1 MAVAKNISD
10 LNAAATLSSEDYLPI
25 AQAGQPEATKTT
37 IGDLA
42 AAVGE
47 LNETGALSELTLST
61 SIGKNAIAQAL
72 TGKGVQ
78 TSPNET
84 LIHMANKIN
93 MLPVSITDVRFR
105 QGLILSVNQ
114 RGAAQS
120 GYTVR
125 RLANGGYLVY
135 NAAEIGVVPP
145 GNYHDL
151 PELIANWHK
160 VDTTSSLE
168 YYIAN
173 ASTDCNT
180 LIYASQVYNTAIST
194 YSLYNVDWTGS
205 EPVVTLLG
213 NYSMPA
219 TPTITGGQ
227 ISYLGITSDR
237 KTVIF
242 SRASGTSS
250 PTGSII
256 TMFRTDNTS
265 VYATYTTNVV
275 NALVDNNGEVYIDD
289 TNSILYYIKDQSSNS
304 PIYIPS
310 KLHFE
315 SSESSIV
322 IHTPE
327 DIEGPEP
334 TIEGGTTHPS
344 TSVNNHYRV
353 IMHPHLK
360 LFTWYAGSQYGC
372 GRCVNND
379 AIEII
384 VTDFEGVKKDS
395 IVYSCVGYAGN
406 LSTFSNNNPLMYWPV
421 TSSNVVAPKQY
432 TNATG
437 MCSFNPTDNQDEY
450 KLIVPELAK
459 DNIIYNVT
467 QGKFTSK
474 EVSYPGVQVA
484 NVSGSSSVVTDYI
497 FGYNRNC
504 NLLLE
509 KADGNHL
516 TMVTTTMR
524 NSYAAEFALGD
535 KVLTRIL
542 ISDGV
547 ASREISDQFISSYS
561 DRRGLYYQIKHS
573 YVELPE
579 EE

>member
-1 MAVAKNISD
+1 MAITKQID
-10 LNAAATLSSEDYLPI
+10 ELNNASSLNSGDFLPVS
-25 AQAGQPEATKTT
+25 QSGQTEATKTT
-37 IGDLA
+37 VGDLA
-42 AAVGE
+42 SAIGE

-93 MLPVSITDVRFR
+93 MLPVSITDIRFR

-114 RGAAQS
+114 RGRAQT

-135 NAAEIGVVPP
+135 TAAEIGVVPP

-180 LIYASQVYNTAIST
+180 LIYASQVYGTNIST

-242 SRASGTSS
+242 SRPSGTSS

-289 TNSILYYIKDQSSNS
+289 TNSILYYIKDQTSNS

-315 SSESSIV
+315 SSESGIV
-322 IHTPE
+322 IHAPE

-334 TIEGGTTHPS
+334 TIEGTTHPS
-344 TSVNNHYRV
+344 NSANNHFKV

-360 LFTWYAGSQYGC
+360 LFTWYAGSQYAC

-421 TSSNVVAPKQY
+421 TSASVVAPKQY

-437 MCSFNPTDNQDEY
+437 YCSFNQTNNPDEY
-450 KLIVPELAK
+450 KFIVPELAK
-459 DNIIYNVT
+459 DNIIYNVA

-474 EVSYPGVQVA
+474 EVSYPGIQVDLT
-484 NVSGSSSVVTDYI
+484 SGSSSSAGSEHM
-497 FGYNRNC
+497 FGSGRNC

-509 KADGNHL
+509 KADGEHL
-516 TMVTTTMR
+516 TVVETTMR
-524 NSYAAEFALGD
+524 NSYAGEFALGE

-561 DRRGLYYQIKHS
+561 DRRGLYYQIRHS

>member
-1 MAVAKNISD
+1 MAITKQINE
-10 LNAAATLSSEDYLPI
+10 LNDASPLGSGDFLPVS
-25 AQAGQPEATKTT
+25 QSGQTEATKTT
-37 IGDLA
+37 VGDLA
-42 AAVGE
+42 SAVGE

-135 NAAEIGVVPP
+135 TAAEIGVVPP

-151 PELIANWHK
+151 PDLIAHWHK
-160 VDTTSSLE
+160 IDTTSSLE
-168 YYIAN
+168 YYIAG

-180 LIYASQVYNTAIST
+180 LIYASQVFNTNIST

-219 TPTITGGQ
+219 TPTIKGEQ
-227 ISYLGITSDR
+227 IAYLGITSDR

-242 SRASGTSS
+242 SRGNGNLAPYSS
-250 PTGSII
+250 VVS
-256 TMFRTDNTS
+256 MFRTDDTS
-265 VYATYTTNVV
+265 VYATYTTNAE
-275 NALVDNNGEVYIDD
+275 NALIDHDGQVYIDD
-289 TNSILYYIKDQSSNS
+289 DNSIIYYLRNI
-304 PIYIPS
+304 PETVPS
-310 KLHFE
+310 KIHFE
-315 SSESSIV
+315 SSTSAIV
-322 IHTPE
+322 IHVPE
-327 DIEGPEP
+327 NIEGPEP
-334 TIEGGTTHPS
+334 TIEGTTHAS
-344 TSVNNHYRV
+344 SSVTRHFRV
-353 IMHPHLK
+353 LMHPHLK
-360 LFTWYAGSQYGC
+360 LLTWYAGAQYGC
-372 GRCVNND
+372 GRCVNNN

-384 VTDFEGVKKDS
+384 VTDFEGAEKDS
-395 IVYSCVGYAGN
+395 LVYSCVGYAGN
-406 LSTFSNNNPLMYWPV
+406 LGTYSNNSPLMYN
-421 TSSNVVAPKQY
+421 TIASSNVVAPKQY

-437 MCSFNPTDNQDEY
+437 MCSFNPTDNPDEY

-459 DNIIYNVT
+459 DNIIYNVA

-484 NVSGSSSVVTDYI
+484 YVSGSSSVVTDYI
-497 FGYNRNC
+497 FGSGRIC
-504 NLLLE
+504 NILLE

-524 NSYAAEFALGD
+524 NSYAAEFALGE

-547 ASREISDQFISSYS
+547 ESREISDQFISSYG
-561 DRRGLYYQIKHS
+561 DRRGLYYQVKHS

>member
-1 MAVAKNISD
+1 MAITKQID
-10 LNAAATLSSEDYLPI
+10 ELNNASSLNSGDFLPVS
-25 AQAGQPEATKTT
+25 QSGQTEATKTT
-37 IGDLA
+37 VGDLA
-42 AAVGE
+42 SAIGE

-93 MLPVSITDVRFR
+93 MLPVSITDIRFR

-114 RGAAQS
+114 RGATLS

-135 NAAEIGVVPP
+135 TAAEIGVVPP

-151 PELIANWHK
+151 PDLIAHWHK
-160 VDTTSSLE
+160 IDTTSSLE
-168 YYIAN
+168 YYIAG

-180 LIYASQVYNTAIST
+180 LIYASQVYNTNIAT
-194 YSLYNVDWTGS
+194 YSLYDVDWTGS

-227 ISYLGITSDR
+227 IAYLGITSDR

-242 SRASGTSS
+242 SRGNGNSAPYSS
-250 PTGSII
+250 VVS
-256 TMFRTDNTS
+256 MFRTDDTS
-265 VYATYTTNVV
+265 VYASYTTNPT
-275 NALVDNNGEVYIDD
+275 NALIDHDGQVYIDD
-289 TNSILYYIKDQSSNS
+289 DNSVIYYVRNESGNS

-310 KLHFE
+310 KIHFE
-315 SSESSIV
+315 SSASAIV

-334 TIEGGTTHPS
+334 TIAGS
-344 TSVNNHYRV
+344 TYTSTVNQHFKV

-360 LFTWYAGSQYGC
+360 LFTWYAGAQYSC

-384 VTDFEGVKKDS
+384 VTDFEGVEKDS

-406 LSTFSNNNPLMYWPV
+406 LGTFSNNNPLMYYQI

-437 MCSFNPTDNQDEY
+437 MCSFNPTDDPDEY
-450 KLIVPELAK
+450 KFIVPELAK
-459 DNIIYNVT
+459 DNIIYNVA

-474 EVSYPGVQVA
+474 EVSYPGIQVA
-484 NVSGSSSVVTDYI
+484 YVSGSSSTVTDYI
-497 FGYNRNC
+497 FSNGRTC

-509 KADGNHL
+509 KSDGEHL

-524 NSYAAEFALGD
+524 NSYAGEFALGE

-547 ASREISDQFISSYS
+547 ASREISDQFISSYG
-561 DRRGLYYQIKHS
+561 DRRGLYYQIRHS

>member
-1 MAVAKNISD
+1 M
-10 LNAAATLSSEDYLPI
+10 
-25 AQAGQPEATKTT
+25 
-37 IGDLA
+37 
-42 AAVGE
+42 
-47 LNETGALSELTLST
+47 LST

-93 MLPVSITDVRFR
+93 MLPVSITDIRFR

-114 RGAAQS
+114 RGAARS

-151 PELIANWHK
+151 PDLIAHWHK
-160 VDTTSSLE
+160 IDTTSSLE
-168 YYIAN
+168 YYIAG

-180 LIYASQVYNTAIST
+180 LIYASQVANTNIST

-227 ISYLGITSDR
+227 IAYLGITSDR

-242 SRASGTSS
+242 SRGNGNGAPYSS
-250 PTGSII
+250 VVS
-256 TMFRTDNTS
+256 MFRTDDTS
-265 VYATYTTNVV
+265 VYATYTTNVE
-275 NALVDNNGEVYIDD
+275 NALIDHDGQVYIDD
-289 TNSILYYIKDQSSNS
+289 ANSVIYYLRNI
-304 PIYIPS
+304 PETVPS
-310 KLHFE
+310 KIHFE
-315 SSESSIV
+315 SSASAIV
-322 IHTPE
+322 IHVPE
-327 DIEGPEP
+327 NIEGPEP
-334 TIEGGTTHPS
+334 TIEGTTHAS
-344 TSVNNHYRV
+344 SSVTRHFRV
-353 IMHPHLK
+353 LMHPHLK
-360 LFTWYAGSQYGC
+360 LLTWYAGAQYGC
-372 GRCVNND
+372 GRCVNNN

-384 VTDFEGVKKDS
+384 VTDFEGAEKDS
-395 IVYSCVGYAGN
+395 LVYSCVGYAGN
-406 LSTFSNNNPLMYWPV
+406 LGTYSNNSPLMYD
-421 TSSNVVAPKQY
+421 TIASSNVVAPKQY

-437 MCSFNPTDNQDEY
+437 MCSFNPTDSPDEY

-484 NVSGSSSVVTDYI
+484 YVSGSSSAVTDYI
-497 FGYNRNC
+497 FGSGRIC

-524 NSYAAEFALGD
+524 NSYAGEFALGE

-547 ASREISDQFISSYS
+547 ESREISDQFISSYG
-561 DRRGLYYQIKHS
+561 DRRGLYYQVKHS

>member
-1 MAVAKNISD
+1 MAITKQID
-10 LNAAATLSSEDYLPI
+10 ELNNASSLNSGDFLPI
-25 AQAGQPEATKTT
+25 SQSGQTEATKTT
-37 IGDLA
+37 VGDLA
-42 AAVGE
+42 SAIGE

-114 RGAAQS
+114 RGCAQT

-125 RLANGGYLVY
+125 RLANGGYIVY
-135 NAAEIGVVPP
+135 NASEIGVVPP
-145 GNYHDL
+145 GDYHDL
-151 PELIANWHK
+151 PDLIDHWHK
-160 VDTTSSLE
+160 VDTTSSLD

-180 LIYASQVYNTAIST
+180 LIYASQVSGTAIST
-194 YSLYNVDWTGS
+194 YSLYNVDWTGN
-205 EPVVTLLG
+205 EPVITLIG
-213 NYSMPA
+213 NYNMPS

-227 ISYLGITSDR
+227 IAYLGITSDR

-242 SRASGTSS
+242 SRGNGTASPYSS
-250 PTGSII
+250 IV
-256 TMFRTDNTS
+256 TMFRTDDTS
-265 VYATYTTNVV
+265 VYASYTTNVE
-275 NALVDNNGEVYIDD
+275 NALIDHDGQVYIDD
-289 TNSILYYIKDQSSNS
+289 ANSVIYYLRNI
-304 PIYIPS
+304 PETVPS
-310 KLHFE
+310 KIHFE
-315 SSESSIV
+315 SSASAIV
-322 IHTPE
+322 IHVPE
-327 DIEGPEP
+327 NIEGPEP
-334 TIEGGTTHPS
+334 TIEGTTHAS
-344 TSVNNHYRV
+344 SSVTRHFKV
-353 IMHPHLK
+353 LMHPHLK
-360 LFTWYAGSQYGC
+360 LLTWYAGAQYGC
-372 GRCVNND
+372 GRCVNNN

-384 VTDFEGVKKDS
+384 VTDFEGAEKDS

-406 LSTFSNNNPLMYWPV
+406 LGTYSNNSPLMYN
-421 TSSNVVAPKQY
+421 TIASSNVVAPKQY

-437 MCSFNPTDNQDEY
+437 MCSFNPTDDPDEY
-450 KLIVPELAK
+450 KFIVPELAK
-459 DNIIYNVT
+459 DNIIYNVA

-484 NVSGSSSVVTDYI
+484 YVSGSSSTVTDYI
-497 FGYNRNC
+497 FNNSRTC

-509 KADGNHL
+509 KADGEHL
-516 TMVTTTMR
+516 TMVATTMR
-524 NSYAAEFALGD
+524 NSYAGEFTLGD

-561 DRRGLYYQIKHS
+561 DRRGLYYQIRHS

>member
-1 MAVAKNISD
+1 MAITKQINE
-10 LNAAATLSSEDYLPI
+10 LNDASPLGSGDFLPVS
-25 AQAGQPEATKTT
+25 QSGQTEATKTT
-37 IGDLA
+37 VGDLA
-42 AAVGE
+42 SAVGE
-47 LNETGALSELTLST
+47 LNETGALSELTLAT

-93 MLPVSITDVRFR
+93 MLPVSITDIRFR
-105 QGLILSVNQ
+105 QGLILSLNQ
-114 RGAAQS
+114 KGRAQS
-120 GYTVR
+120 GYTVC

-151 PELIANWHK
+151 PDLIAHWHK
-160 VDTTSSLE
+160 IDTTSSLE
-168 YYIAN
+168 YYIAS

-180 LIYASQVYNTAIST
+180 LIYASQVYGTNIST

-213 NYSMPA
+213 NYSMPS

-227 ISYLGITSDR
+227 IAYLGITSDR

-242 SRASGTSS
+242 SKATGSSS
-250 PTGSII
+250 PHASSI
-256 TMFRTDNTS
+256 TMFRADDTS
-265 VYATYTTNVV
+265 VYASYTTNVD
-275 NALVDNNGEVYIDD
+275 NAFIDHFGQVYIDEV
-289 TNSILYYIKDQSSNS
+289 NSILYYIRDNSGNS
-304 PIYIPS
+304 PIYTPS
-310 KLHFE
+310 KIHFE
-315 SSESSIV
+315 SSASAIV

-327 DIEGPEP
+327 NIEGPEP
-334 TIEGGTTHPS
+334 TIEGSTHP
-344 TSVNNHYRV
+344 TNSVINHFKV

-360 LFTWYAGSQYGC
+360 LLTWYAGAQYGC

-379 AIEII
+379 ALEII

-395 IVYSCVGYAGN
+395 ITYSCVGYAGN
-406 LSTFSNNNPLMYWPV
+406 LGTYTTNNPLMYWPV

-437 MCSFNPTDNQDEY
+437 MCSFNPTDNPDEY
-450 KLIVPELAK
+450 KFIVPELAK
-459 DNIIYNVT
+459 DDIIYDVA

-474 EVSYPGVQVA
+474 EVSYPGIQVA
-484 NVSGSSSVVTDYI
+484 LTSGSSSSAGGENI
-497 FGYNRNC
+497 FGSGRNC

-509 KADGNHL
+509 KADSNHL
-516 TMVTTTMR
+516 TMVETALR
-524 NSYAAEFALGD
+524 NSYAGEFALGD

-547 ASREISDQFISSYS
+547 ESREISDQFISSYG
-561 DRRGLYYQIKHS
+561 DRRGLYYQVKHS

>member
-1 MAVAKNISD
+1 MAITKQIDELNNASSLNSSD
-10 LNAAATLSSEDYLPI
+10 FLPI
-25 AQAGQPEATKTT
+25 SQSGQTEATKTT

-42 AAVGE
+42 SAIGE

-114 RGAAQS
+114 RGCTQT

-125 RLANGGYLVY
+125 RLANGGYIVY
-135 NAAEIGVVPP
+135 NASEIGVVPP
-145 GNYHDL
+145 GDYNDL
-151 PELIANWHK
+151 PDLIAHWHK
-160 VDTTSSLE
+160 VDTTSSFE
-168 YYIAN
+168 NYIAN

-180 LIYASQVYNTAIST
+180 LIYASQVYGTNIST
-194 YSLYNVDWTGS
+194 YSLYNVDWTGN
-205 EPVVTLLG
+205 EPVITLLG
-213 NYSMPA
+213 NYNMPS
-219 TPTITGGQ
+219 TPIITGGQ
-227 ISYLGITSDR
+227 IVYLGITSDR

-242 SRASGTSS
+242 SRGNGTASPYSS
-250 PTGSII
+250 IV
-256 TMFRTDNTS
+256 TMFRTDDTS
-265 VYATYTTNVV
+265 VYASYTTNTH
-275 NALVDNNGEVYIDD
+275 NALIDHDGEVYIDD
-289 TNSILYYIKDQSSNS
+289 DNSILYYIRNDSGNS
-304 PIYIPS
+304 PIYYPS
-310 KLHFE
+310 KIHFE
-315 SSESSIV
+315 SSTSAIV

-327 DIEGPEP
+327 NIEGPEP
-334 TIEGGTTHPS
+334 TIEGGTTHSS
-344 TSVNNHYRV
+344 TSVNDNFKV
-353 IMHPHLK
+353 VMHPHLK

-395 IVYSCVGYAGN
+395 ITYSCVGYAGN
-406 LSTFSNNNPLMYWPV
+406 LGTYSNDNPLMYWQV
-421 TSSNVVAPKQY
+421 ASSNVVAPKQY

-437 MCSFNPTDNQDEY
+437 MCSFNPTDNPDEY
-450 KLIVPELAK
+450 KFIVPELAK
-459 DNIIYNVT
+459 DNIIYNVA

-484 NVSGSSSVVTDYI
+484 YTSGSSSTVTDYI
-497 FGYNRNC
+497 FSNGRTC

-509 KADGNHL
+509 KSDGEHL

-524 NSYAAEFALGD
+524 NSYAGEFALGD

-561 DRRGLYYQIKHS
+561 DRRGLYYQIRHS